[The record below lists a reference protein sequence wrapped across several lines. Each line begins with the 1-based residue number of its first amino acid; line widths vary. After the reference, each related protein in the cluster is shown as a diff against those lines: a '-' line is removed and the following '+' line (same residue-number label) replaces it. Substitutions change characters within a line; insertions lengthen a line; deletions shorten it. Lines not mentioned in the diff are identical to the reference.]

1 MKKYIRALEIPLYL
15 LVIALFCLEQGNTA
29 MSIFLIIISIG
40 RLIVNV
46 ITDEF
51 IYKRQ
56 FLNNMKYFTYAFT
69 FIVITFLFG
78 SVLDKINT
86 IEQLENQIKQNNFQI
101 DSLKL
106 EIDTLQWE
114 NQIWDF
120 NLSNNTVHLLSAII
134 HVESS
139 NNDSAYNVYEDAV
152 GCLQIRKTMV
162 NDINRILRRQKS
174 DLRFSYDDR
183 WLRNK
188 SIKMFDI
195 YCKHYGLTTAE
206 EIARCWNGGP
216 RGMQNEM
223 TANYWKKVKNKLDS

>member
-1 MKKYIRALEIPLYL
+1 MRGVL
-15 LVIALFCLEQGNTA
+15 LILVFTGFMWAVLGLKN
-29 MSIFLIIISIG
+29 SINQEEVKTRSTIDSLQ
-40 RLIVNV
+40 NV
-46 ITDEF
+46 
-51 IYKRQ
+51 
-56 FLNNMKYFTYAFT
+56 
-69 FIVITFLFG
+69 
-78 SVLDKINT
+78 
-86 IEQLENQIKQNNFQI
+86 I

-139 NNDSAYNVYEDAV
+139 NNDSAYNSYEDAV

-162 NDINRILRRQKS
+162 NDVNRILRRQKS
-174 DLRFSYDDR
+174 DLRFTYDDR
-183 WLRNK
+183 WIRNK

-195 YCKHYGLTTAE
+195 YCKHYGLTTSE

-223 TANYWKKVKNKLDS
+223 TATYWKKVKNQLDS